1 MMDFQQA
8 GSKFKQLK
16 AQYKAGE
23 ITESEFKARL
33 EDLMVQDETG
43 TWWMI
48 GYETEKWY
56 RNDGEEWVQAD
67 PQAAMAQKTTRIS
80 NWKPVFWVVLGFALG
95 WGIGGESIA
104 VGLRM
109 GFTPIFLITA
119 WMIGWAIGG
128 YVTGTTLYSEHVL
141 TNRKS
146 TLWIT
151 LSWGVSFLIGFAIG
165 QSIISALGI
174 LPLSALGAV
183 VGLIGGG
190 TGGFLT
196 ARILRNEQVFSN
208 QKSVIW
214 TMLAWLI
221 GGAIG
226 GSIGL
231 YVGPT
236 IGGILNIPDP
246 IGLPVG
252 LAIGGAIAGGIGG
265 LTTIYQIK
273 NG

>member
-8 GSKFKQLK
+8 GRKFKQLK
-16 AQYKAGE
+16 AQFKAGK

-67 PQAAMAQKTTRIS
+67 PPADMAQKTTRIP

-104 VGLRM
+104 VGMRM
-109 GFTPIFLITA
+109 GFASTILIIT
-119 WMIGWAIGG
+119 WTIGWAIGG

-141 TNRKS
+141 TKRNS

-151 LSWGVSFLIGFAIG
+151 LSWGFSLLIGFAIG
-165 QSIISALGI
+165 QAFI
-174 LPLSALGAV
+174 LPYELSLSGLGV
-183 VGLIGGG
+183 IVGLIGGG
-190 TGGFLT
+190 IGGFLT
-196 ARILRNEQVFSN
+196 ARILQNEHALFN
-208 QKSVIW
+208 QESVIW
-214 TMLAWLI
+214 TSLAWSI

-236 IGGILNIPDP
+236 IGGVIGDP
-246 IGLPVG
+246 IGLPIG

-265 LTTIYQIK
+265 FVTIRHIK
-273 NG
+273 KG